1 MMGLPEPRQ
10 RLALAPQ
17 TSSVCAVLKAET
29 KPGADGDFALLI
41 SDLAHH
47 VRNEEP
53 GCQSYVVTRAMGSPR
68 HFAIH
73 TRFDDWQA
81 FEAHADTQHMAKL
94 MPRLN
99 ALLAA
104 PLAMEIFLEV

>member
-17 TSSVCAVLKAET
+17 PSGVCAIFKAET
-29 KPGADGDFALLI
+29 KPGADEDFALLI
-41 SDLAHH
+41 SDLAYH

-53 GCQSYVVTRAMGSPR
+53 GCESYVVTRAMGSPR
-68 HFAIH
+68 HFAVH

-94 MPRLN
+94 MPRLS
-99 ALLAA
+99 ALLVQ

>member
-17 TSSVCAVLKAET
+17 TSSVCAILRAET
-29 KPGADGDFALLI
+29 KPGADEDFAALV
-41 SDLAHH
+41 SDLAFH
-47 VRNEEP
+47 VRNDEP
-53 GCQSYVVTRAMGSPR
+53 SCQSYVITRAMGSPR

-94 MPRLN
+94 MPRLS